1 MKHPVEDGQ
10 ALAGETYVAA
20 QLEALGNL
28 VSAISRVFELDEVL
42 YTALDKAL
50 ELLHAEKGAIH
61 LINEGG
67 SELLLQAQ
75 RGLSSEYVSRYRRL
89 RVGQQAPGRVADTRR
104 PVHIGDSSGAVR
116 AARGLEG
123 EDFRSLICVPLRSKT
138 GILGTVSLLDTDRE
152 RFGPADVQLLDFIAR
167 HVSAGV
173 ERARLFTERSR
184 RVNELAALNEI
195 AQAIGSTLDLVEV
208 LEVVAQQ
215 TAQTCMAERCS
226 ILLLSRDKSTLIPM
240 MSQFASG
247 AADAEQWAT
256 FKSNIAA
263 GKVDE
268 MPVIVDVVRQG
279 KTIVLDEESIAQLPR
294 MWIEPFGV
302 RSLLLVP
309 LVTRKE
315 IIGLIALD
323 YMTEGRGFSSWQVDL
338 ATTIGNQVA
347 MAIENARL
355 YARQTHRAM
364 QLSVI
369 NQVGRRAAS
378 VLDLEELL
386 KETAN
391 AIQEGFD
398 YHFVSI
404 LVVDEGTDEVVQM
417 ADVGRESYM
426 HVPDYRQSI
435 HEGLI
440 GWSIR
445 EGEALMVNDVAQEP
459 RYLEG
464 FPYQPF
470 TKSELVVPIKIGAQV
485 VAALDVHSAELNAFD
500 HTDLMSMQ
508 AIADQLS
515 VSMRNASLYEETRS
529 HLADLEAVN
538 RQLVTI
544 QQTGASLAQTLDL
557 HQVLQGVT
565 DSVVHG
571 LSCSVAAIGVV
582 NPERMTLED
591 LTVSGLNGAARRD
604 IELVAGMELS
614 MVRLPLQSQ
623 GGVVAKALSEGEVL
637 ATHRL
642 DELFGPLV
650 DQKEAMALQD
660 LLGLGTI
667 VTVPLKLDHRPL
679 GALCAGTE
687 RSEDIGHEEL
697 ATLRALA
704 SQATLAI
711 ENAQLYQRT
720 KTRLD
725 ELLAL
730 HEISVAATSSLDLND
745 IVDRIVAALRDTLGF
760 SNLALMLLDE
770 ETQTLRITAGTGYAP
785 GIAEQVRPR
794 IGEGITGWVA
804 LTGEPLNVPDVKSD
818 PRYIAG
824 DQSVRSEVCVPLS
837 VGNSI
842 IGVLNV
848 ESTEPSAFSTD
859 TVRFLSTLAAQLAV
873 MIENARLFRRIA
885 QSEKD
890 WEDTFTAIRDGIA
903 IYDTEMK
910 IIRANPALADILNTP
925 LEALAGKHCFEV
937 FSHCE
942 ECSTPSCPHRRSIDT
957 GSPASIELQEP
968 RLRKTLHIF
977 SFPIFD
983 EKGNSKGTVHTVRD
997 VTEEQGMRA
1006 QLLQTEK
1013 LAAIGELVSGVAH
1026 ELNNPLTSVM
1036 GYAQLLQAADVP
1048 PEIRADLRT
1057 IYQEAQRSA
1066 RIIENLLTFARRE
1079 TAEKR
1084 YADVNQII
1092 SDTLELRAYQ
1102 FKVDNVQLVRE
1113 LDEHLPWT
1121 MVAPQQLQQV
1131 FLNLLNNAHHAVM
1144 ESDNPRQLIVRSET
1158 AGEAVRIKVID
1169 NGPGIP
1175 HEHLGK
1181 IFDPFFTTKDVG
1193 QGTGLGLSIA
1203 FGVVQEHGGRIWSDS
1218 EPGKG
1223 TTFTVELPIISNPL
1237 ASEEDSAEA
1246 ASSGAHQRR
1255 RIFLVDD
1262 EEEILEVVGRI
1273 LESMGHQTIALSS
1286 AEQALERL
1294 KSEDC
1299 DLIICD
1305 VRMPGLGGQGFY
1317 QQITTTHPDLAKR
1330 IIFTTGDTLSST
1342 TRVFLDSA
1350 DTPHVSKPF
1359 LIEELQQAMEAIL
1372 DQ

>member
-1 MKHPVEDGQ
+1 MKHTANDGQ
-10 ALAGETYVAA
+10 ALPGETRVAA
-20 QLEALGNL
+20 QLEDLGEV
-28 VSAISRVFELDEVL
+28 VSAISHVFELDDLL
-42 YTALDKAL
+42 YTALDKTL
-50 ELLHAEKGAIH
+50 ELLNAEKGAIH
-61 LINEGG
+61 LINESGD
-67 SELLLQAQ
+67 ELLLHTQ
-75 RGLSSEYVSRYRRL
+75 RGLSSEYVSKYPRL
-89 RVGQQAPGRVADTRR
+89 RVGEQAPGRVADTRR
-104 PVHIGDSSGAVR
+104 PIVIGDSKDETPAVR
-116 AARGLEG
+116 GLG
-123 EDFRSLICVPLRSKT
+123 REDFRSLICVPIRAKA
-138 GILGTVSLLDTDRE
+138 GVLGTATLLDTDRE
-152 RFGPADVQLLDFIAR
+152 RFEPVDLQMLDLIAR

-173 ERARLFTERSR
+173 ESVRLFAERAR
-184 RVNELAALNEI
+184 RVNEQAALNQI
-195 AQAIGSTLDLVEV
+195 AQAIGSTLDLVQI
-208 LEVVAQQ
+208 LKVVALQ

-226 ILLLSRDKSTLIPM
+226 ILLLDRDQSTLVPM

-247 AADAEQWAT
+247 SLDAEKWAA
-256 FKSNIAA
+256 FKNNITTE
-263 GKVDE
+263 KVDE

-279 KTIVLDEESIAQLPR
+279 KTIVLDEKSIAQLPR

-309 LVTRKE
+309 LVTREE
-315 IIGLIALD
+315 IIGLMALD
-323 YMTEGRGFSSWQVDL
+323 YMTEDRGFASWQVDL

-355 YARQTHRAM
+355 YERQKHRAM
-364 QLSVI
+364 QLTVI
-369 NQVGRRAAS
+369 NRVGRRATS
-378 VLDLEELL
+378 ILELEELL
-386 KETAN
+386 KETAG

-404 LVVDEGTDEVVQM
+404 LVVDDGTDEVVQM
-417 ADVGRESYM
+417 ADVGRESFM

-440 GWSIR
+440 GWTIT

-470 TKSELVVPIKIGAQV
+470 TRSELVVPIQIGAKV

-529 HLADLEAVN
+529 HLTDLEAVN

-557 HQVLQGVT
+557 HRVLQGVT
-565 DSVVHG
+565 DSVVRG

-582 NPERMTLED
+582 NPEKMMLED
-591 LTVSGLNGAARRD
+591 LTVSGLSGHARRD
-604 IELVAGMELS
+604 IERVAGMELS
-614 MVRLPLQSQ
+614 MVRLPLQPQS
-623 GGVVAKALSEGEVL
+623 GVVAKALSEGEVL
-637 ATHRL
+637 TTHRL
-642 DELFGPLV
+642 DELFGPLI
-650 DQKEAMALQD
+650 DEKEATALQD
-660 LLGLGTI
+660 LLGLGTV
-667 VTVPLKLDHRPL
+667 VTVPLMLDHRSL
-679 GALCAGTE
+679 GVLCAGTD

-711 ENAQLYQRT
+711 ENAQLYRRT

-730 HEISVAATSSLDLND
+730 HEISVAATSTLDLND
-745 IVDRIVAALRDTLGF
+745 IVDRIVDALRDTLGF
-760 SNLALMLLDE
+760 SNLALMLLNE
-770 ETQTLRITAGTGYAP
+770 EDRTLRITAGTGYAP
-785 GIAEQVRPR
+785 DIAERIRPR
-794 IGEGITGWVA
+794 VGEGITGWVA
-804 LTGEPLNVPDVKSD
+804 LTGEALNVPDVDSD

-824 DQSVRSEVCVPLS
+824 DASVRSEVCVPLS
-837 VGNSI
+837 VGQSI

-848 ESTEPSAFSTD
+848 ESAEPSAFSND
-859 TVRFLSTLAAQLAV
+859 TVRFLSTLAGQLAV
-873 MIENARLFRRIA
+873 MIENARLFQRIA
-885 QSEKD
+885 QGEKD
-890 WEDTFTAIRDGIA
+890 WEDTFRAIRDGIA
-903 IYDTEMK
+903 IYDTEMT

-925 LEALAGKHCFEV
+925 LEALAGKRCFEV
-937 FSHCE
+937 FSRCE
-942 ECSTPSCPHRRSIDT
+942 GCGTPSCPHRRAIET
-957 GSPASIELQEP
+957 GSPASIELEEP
-968 RLRKTLHIF
+968 QLGKTLHIF

-983 EKGNSKGTVHTVRD
+983 EEGNSKGTVHTVRD
-997 VTEEQGMRA
+997 ITEEKGIRA

-1036 GYAQLLQAADVP
+1036 GYAQLLQTADVP

-1084 YADVNQII
+1084 YADVNQIM

-1102 FKVDNVQLVRE
+1102 FKVDNVQLIRE

-1144 ESDNPRQLIVRSET
+1144 ESTNPRRLVVRSEA
-1158 AGEAVRIKVID
+1158 AGEVIRIKVID
-1169 NGPGIP
+1169 NGPGIAQ
-1175 HEHLGK
+1175 EHLGK

-1203 FGVVQEHGGRIWSDS
+1203 FGVVQEHGGRIWSES
-1218 EPGKG
+1218 EPGEG
-1223 TTFTVELPIISNPL
+1223 TTFTIELPIIVHPQ
-1237 ASEEDSAEA
+1237 ASGEA
-1246 ASSGAHQRR
+1246 TAQAGSSEAQQGR

-1273 LESMGHQTIALSS
+1273 LKRMGHQTIALNS

-1294 KSEDC
+1294 KTENC

-1317 QQITTTHPDLAKR
+1317 NKITTTHPDLAKR

-1372 DQ
+1372 GQ